1 MRDSVLRKPI
11 EELFYLRHHIV
22 ATVFCDG
29 SVVQEHMEVLRRD
42 VLGYVIRLPH
52 EQPLLVLKI
61 SNGLRCW
68 DIQQAQT
75 VCMYPGTAGT

>member
-29 SVVQEHMEVLRRD
+29 SVVQEHMEVLRRK
-42 VLGYVIRLPH
+42 VFGYVI
-52 EQPLLVLKI
+52 
-61 SNGLRCW
+61 
-68 DIQQAQT
+68 
-75 VCMYPGTAGT
+75 